1 MGENVVAPTCGQPA
15 VTEVITQNMVA
26 PALVNPAVA
35 TPAPVFTG
43 NDAVQLSIATAP
55 VIAETVTE
63 NIVAPAHLQQ
73 TCEELA
79 VTGTCLQ
86 PAVGKCLASAPLFSY
101 PQPTRIQPAITEVVT
116 ETILVPV
123 ATETITHEGTIP
135 IYAQP
140 AAAGII
146 TDNIVTETEGGYGG
160 CPATA
165 KDTESVEVT
174 EIVGHEIVGDGM
186 TCTAP
191 TMWTCLC
198 NAFSPPAQ
206 DIIRY
211 GT

>member
-101 PQPTRIQPAITEVVT
+101 PQP
-116 ETILVPV
+116 
-123 ATETITHEGTIP
+123 
-135 IYAQP
+135 